1 MRLGNVLLQ
10 FRFATIKRYLI
21 CIIEK
26 QRVLFASP
34 RLRLHVIRKCY
45 RENLKLRWRQCLV
58 LSSPEAKPW
67 QQRTNISEWCCAN
80 LLYFFVANVLSV
92 VVVKL
97 IHKTFSKDKTLA
109 KVFQKVRLAPNAPS
123 LFLVH
128 FIRNHTYGDLLVL
141 QLLTEIQK
149 RLSIFSFWVSSKKL
163 VNNYLLVPIL
173 LVCSEIIGKH
183 LSQRFYQFLVN
194 SILF

>member
-1 MRLGNVLLQ
+1 METVPSAQFPRSETLAAVKRKRMVLCKS
-10 FRFATIKRYLI
+10 A
-21 CIIEK
+21 
-26 QRVLFASP
+26 LF
-34 RLRLHVIRKCY
+34 L
-45 RENLKLRWRQCLV
+45 
-58 LSSPEAKPW
+58 
-67 QQRTNISEWCCAN
+67 CCEC
-80 LLYFFVANVLSV
+80 FVRSRSKVNPQ
-92 VVVKL
+92 
-97 IHKTFSKDKTLA
+97 TFSKDKTLA
-109 KVFQKVRLAPNAPS
+109 KVFQKARLAPNAPS

-163 VNNYLLVPIL
+163 AKSYLLVPIL